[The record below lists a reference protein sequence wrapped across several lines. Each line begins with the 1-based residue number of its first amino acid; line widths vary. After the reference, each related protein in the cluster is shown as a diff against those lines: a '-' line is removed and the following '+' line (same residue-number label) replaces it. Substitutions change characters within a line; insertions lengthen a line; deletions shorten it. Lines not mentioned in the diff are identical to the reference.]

1 MAWRTMLIA
10 IAMVCSSCATRYQAS
25 PGSTEIAPSVEFA
38 IPTGRELGYSIQVTQ
53 LITAHFRGQ
62 SQAFQAY
69 VSISQEKVTLIAMDP
84 LGGRALTVVATDE
97 GIHTEA
103 ASIVPAVLRAG
114 NILADM
120 AIVYWPVVA
129 VRRGL
134 VSTSASLYEEGN
146 ERTISFKDHVVV
158 QVVYDNP
165 HEATWPESAH
175 LHNFAY
181 GYELDL
187 RSTITGR

>member
-1 MAWRTMLIA
+1 ML
-10 IAMVCSSCATRYQAS
+10 CSSCASRYQAS
-25 PGSTEIAPSVEFA
+25 PGSIKVAPAVEFS
-38 IPTGRELGYSIQVTQ
+38 IPAGRELGYSIQVTQ

-62 SQAFQAY
+62 SQVFQAY
-69 VSISQEKVTLIAMDP
+69 VSISPDKVTFIALDP
-84 LGGRALTVVATDE
+84 LGGRALTVVATDD

-103 ASIVPAVLRAG
+103 APIVPAVLRAG

-120 AIVYWPVVA
+120 AIVYWPAAA

-134 VSTSASLYEEGN
+134 VSTSASLYEGSN
-146 ERTISFKDHVVV
+146 ERTITLNDQPIV
-158 QVVYDNP
+158 QVIYGNP
-165 HEATWPESAH
+165 HEPTWPESAH